1 MWAGASVL
9 GVLILAGAVGNN
21 AKPDTVA
28 TATPAAEQRVVAAP
42 TSTSAGASGT
52 ARSSTAPITTSRVA
66 TGVGDAAPAERTIR
80 TTTPTTT
87 RTTNVK
93 PAPRSTAAERTTT
106 TRKSEAPT
114 EKSSGCDPN
123 YSGCVPIAS
132 DVDCEGGSGN
142 GPAYVTGPV
151 RIVGTDIYGLD
162 GGGEPGVGCE

>member
-66 TGVGDAAPAERTIR
+66 MGVGDAAPAERTIR